1 MGHFQVP
8 SESINQSFF
17 STLRHTRTTFFK
29 ENISLSPVTMELF
42 RSIICISVLT
52 FISFL
57 AFKDVLVTSIH
68 SLYTIQSIP
77 ETDSRISRT
86 FSLLVNP
93 TQPAYS
99 WAGKQTTSKGGFLWV
114 HYNDTHT
121 RSWEVSML
129 HALHCLHIVRRIVD
143 GKGSKVHEKGG
154 GIPKHVIH
162 CMDYIAQVR
171 SCVC

>member
-1 MGHFQVP
+1 
-8 SESINQSFF
+8 
-17 STLRHTRTTFFK
+17 
-29 ENISLSPVTMELF
+29 MELF

-57 AFKDVLVTSIH
+57 AFKDVLITHINNHHTTPSI
-68 SLYTIQSIP
+68 SEINPSV
-77 ETDSRISRT
+77 SRT
-86 FSLLVNP
+86 FSLLVDP
-93 TQPAYS
+93 AQPAYS

-129 HALHCLHIVRRIVD
+129 HALHCLHIVRRIVE

-171 SCVC
+171 SFAC